1 MASAFSDSLMASR
14 GGGSTPPWALR
25 NYKRYDHEIFTR
37 CCYSLGGPKS
47 KKIFDITGPV
57 CKLQTKIPK
66 IPIFG
71 NATSRHANLTKFCRN
86 INIDVRNKPWKF
98 QIDISKIGYFTEH
111 SVKCRKSW
119 SVKYRTA
126 RKIQNRSRDF
136 TKFTRW
142 CHVIHI

>member
-1 MASAFSDSLMASR
+1 MASAFSDSLMAS
-14 GGGSTPPWALR
+14 GGVVPPPLR
-25 NYKRYDHEIFTR
+25 SQELQKVWPWNFYQMLVFIRRHEI
-37 CCYSLGGPKS
+37 
-47 KKIFDITGPV
+47 KKFFDITGPV